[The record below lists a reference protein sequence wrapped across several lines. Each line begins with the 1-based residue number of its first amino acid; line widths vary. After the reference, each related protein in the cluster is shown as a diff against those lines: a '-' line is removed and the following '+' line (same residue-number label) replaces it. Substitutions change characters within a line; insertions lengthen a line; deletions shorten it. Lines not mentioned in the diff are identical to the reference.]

1 MLITKI
7 MIISLVVIERTSTV
21 HSAFKLECLTF
32 IRSYVYYSKSIT
44 QKMLHWKF
52 DPKKVTLK
60 AQPQKCHR
68 RYSSFMFLWSR
79 FRNQVLSFCSNDLF
93 LNLDRLEHKLSG
105 ESEDNKSLSSAASNP
120 SATSAQCTNNSESSS
135 PTSINGTSAY
145 HRSLFFVVLYQ

>member
-32 IRSYVYYSKSIT
+32 IRSYVYYPKSIT

-60 AQPQKCHR
+60 ARPQ
-68 RYSSFMFLWSR
+68 
-79 FRNQVLSFCSNDLF
+79 
-93 LNLDRLEHKLSG
+93 
-105 ESEDNKSLSSAASNP
+105 
-120 SATSAQCTNNSESSS
+120 
-135 PTSINGTSAY
+135 
-145 HRSLFFVVLYQ
+145 